1 MDDRDEARSLRR
13 IAARVLNRN
22 IKDGLDELDHITA
35 AIDAAI
41 RWRLIFCGSF
51 FCLFTLLFSVALTVW
66 IKAEFAGEDWG
77 YAGLAFVTLFAAAAL
92 APLLYWRSYQY
103 GLAPF
108 GPPKAGLYAGA
119 SKASVDALEKLFAY
133 LQQETAPEPFVY
145 RANNGKRYLDRRQFF
160 GALRGLALSKYAG
173 IRSGCLPPYGLW
185 LSKMIYFDA
194 DAEEIM
200 AAINAKPKA
209 GGRKKEFDYA
219 TILLRLLGYP
229 ALNAIDLGAHGSTS
243 KVMNAIRDVCAA
255 DEDDLVGVT
264 VPEDTTLRQFAKEIE
279 AALKKNHARKK

>member
-41 RWRLIFCGSF
+41 RWRLIFCASF
-51 FCLFTLLFSVALTVW
+51 FCLFTLLLLLALIVW
-66 IKAEFAGEDWG
+66 IKAELAGEDWG
-77 YAGLAFVTLFAAAAL
+77 YAGLALITLFAAAAL
-92 APLLYWRSYQY
+92 APLLYWRNYQY

-108 GPPKAGLYAGA
+108 GPPRPGRYAGA
-119 SKASVDALEKLFAY
+119 SKASVDVLEKLFAY
-133 LQQETAPEPFVY
+133 LQMETSPQPFVY
-145 RANNGKRYLDRRQFF
+145 RANNSKRYLDRRQFF
-160 GALRGLALSKYAG
+160 GSLRALGLSRYAG

-185 LSKMIYFDA
+185 QSKMIYFDA
-194 DAEEIM
+194 EAEEIM

-219 TILLRLLGYP
+219 TILLRLLGHP
-229 ALNAIDLGAHGSTS
+229 ALNAIELGTHGSTS
-243 KVMNAIRDVCAA
+243 KIMNMIRDVCSA
-255 DEDDLVGVT
+255 DDDDLVGVT
-264 VPEDTTLRQFAKEIE
+264 VPEETTLRQFAKEIE
-279 AALKKNHARKK
+279 AALTKNHARKK

>member
-41 RWRLIFCGSF
+41 RWRFILSASLCCFFSLIF
-51 FCLFTLLFSVALTVW
+51 TVALIVW
-66 IKAEFAGEDWG
+66 VREELSGRTSG
-77 YAGLAFVTLFAAAAL
+77 NAGLVLLALFAAAAL
-92 APLLYWRSYQY
+92 SPLLYWRSYQY

-108 GPPKAGLYAGA
+108 GPPKPGLYSGA

-133 LQQETAPEPFVY
+133 LQQETSPQPFVFGV
-145 RANNGKRYLDRRQFF
+145 NSSKRYLDRRQFF

-185 LSKMIYFDA
+185 QSKMIYFDA

-219 TILLRLLGYP
+219 TILLRLLGHP

-243 KVMNAIRDVCAA
+243 KVMNTIRDVCAA

-279 AALKKNHARKK
+279 AALQKNHAGNK